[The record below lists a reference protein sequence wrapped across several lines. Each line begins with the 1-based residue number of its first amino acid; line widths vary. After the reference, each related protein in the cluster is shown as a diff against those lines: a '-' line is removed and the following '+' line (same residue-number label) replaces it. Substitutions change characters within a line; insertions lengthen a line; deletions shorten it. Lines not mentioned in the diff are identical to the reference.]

1 MSGGRTF
8 RSAAVAGLLAILVC
22 GGCSGGTEG
31 APIGGPVLAAVSY
44 SPEEVVLIEPGT
56 LSVIRRIGLRS
67 MGTDPL
73 AIEGSRTFVT
83 AQCGGLGDDADDAI
97 ALIDLADG
105 GRVRY
110 VELPEPNPGFVAS
123 TGDGAV
129 LVSHGV
135 WDPGGIPVTR
145 VDLSTGR
152 VVDRGRVANAYDGLV
167 VAGGSLWTV
176 GPEGVDVV
184 DPAYTVRRTALDLSA
199 STVFPADG
207 QGTIVAPDG
216 DSAETLL
223 MGVSD
228 GRSARMSRV
237 SATDLSVITSNTIDG
252 LENGVCEI
260 IDAGGL
266 LVLRDSSGQDA
277 SDPGGPL
284 VVLDRETLREVR
296 RIDVG
301 GSVSSIAALGDTV
314 FAITWDSGEIIAID
328 PASGAILR
336 RARIEGLAGR
346 MTQLA
351 AMDATEA
358 PGGP

>member
-1 MSGGRTF
+1 MR
-8 RSAAVAGLLAILVC
+8 L
-22 GGCSGGTEG
+22 
-31 APIGGPVLAAVSY
+31 
-44 SPEEVVLIEPGT
+44 
-56 LSVIRRIGLRS
+56 
-67 MGTDPL
+67 
-73 AIEGSRTFVT
+73 
-83 AQCGGLGDDADDAI
+83 
-97 ALIDLADG
+97 
-105 GRVRY
+105 
-110 VELPEPNPGFVAS
+110 
-123 TGDGAV
+123 
-129 LVSHGV
+129 
-135 WDPGGIPVTR
+135 
-145 VDLSTGR
+145 
-152 VVDRGRVANAYDGLV
+152 
-167 VAGGSLWTV
+167 
-176 GPEGVDVV
+176 
-184 DPAYTVRRTALDLSA
+184 
-199 STVFPADG
+199 
-207 QGTIVAPDG
+207 
-216 DSAETLL
+216 
-223 MGVSD
+223 
-228 GRSARMSRV
+228 SRV